1 MVLLKILWRGVFA
14 LCVAHSVVFGSVE
27 TVSDY
32 LQIAQNKAWKA
43 HLRTIID
50 VPGGI
55 QQRHLCLIG

>member
-1 MVLLKILWRGVFA
+1 MFVKVFLHSVFT
-14 LCVAHSVVFGSVE
+14 LCVAHSVAFGTAE

-50 VPGGI
+50 VPGGYSRGI
-55 QQRHLCLIG
+55 CA